1 MMLDGTYR
9 PVRYRG
15 SAWSWTTGLNYDIS
29 PDLSAFARFSRGHS
43 FPFFDNLRD
52 GFGVAPKVDTIE
64 GGLKFATRPLAF
76 YATLFRNRFRGLAT
90 TVIAQGAPIASI
102 GGARATGVEL
112 EGVVRPGAA
121 VSVTFSGSWLDAR
134 YHHFFTDD
142 GVTDLTGNRVQRQ
155 PVWQWRLSPNWD
167 FAVAGRKASLHA
179 TLGYMGDRWSDVQN
193 EQLLPHFYKLDAGAT
208 LEVDRRLSIE
218 LIGDNLTNAIGLTE
232 GNPRMVGAQGSGPIF
247 ARPILGRSVEI
258 SLRYGF

>member
-1 MMLDGTYR
+1 
-9 PVRYRG
+9 
-15 SAWSWTTGLNYDIS
+15 
-29 PDLSAFARFSRGHS
+29 
-43 FPFFDNLRD
+43 
-52 GFGVAPKVDTIE
+52 
-64 GGLKFATRPLAF
+64 
-76 YATLFRNRFRGLAT
+76 LFRNRFRGLAT

-112 EGVVRPGAA
+112 EGVLRPGSAISIA
-121 VSVTFSGSWLDAR
+121 FSGSWLDAR

-167 FAVAGRKASLHA
+167 LRLAGRKASVHA

-208 LEVDRRLSIE
+208 LELNRRLSIE
-218 LIGDNLTNAIGLTE
+218 LIGDNLTDTIGLTE
-232 GNPRMVGAQGSGPIF
+232 GNPRTVGAQGTGPIF
-247 ARPILGRSVEI
+247 ARPILGRSAEI